1 MDGAIEIS
9 MMPRCGLEASSTS
22 YTTGEGSIRDWI
34 IFRRSSSKRKS
45 KRELSNLQRQ
55 NRWCHRSSPLA
66 NVAYKR
72 SWCENFWRI
81 MADFQQRK
89 KKEAKKKEKFGRG
102 DLLKLPQ
109 PWKSGQGG
117 LRRHLIGGFPPLLEK
132 ASAQNALAFS
142 QLQQVRRRLT
152 LIRDHLIDFS
162 CLSFGVRS
170 IRYQCSIPNS

>member
-1 MDGAIEIS
+1 V
-9 MMPRCGLEASSTS
+9 RKFLEDH
-22 YTTGEGSIRDWI
+22 GG
-34 IFRRSSSKRKS
+34 F
-45 KRELSNLQRQ
+45 
-55 NRWCHRSSPLA
+55 P
-66 NVAYKR
+66 
-72 SWCENFWRI
+72 
-81 MADFQQRK
+81 QRK
-89 KKEAKKKEKFGRG
+89 KKEPKKKEKFGRG
-102 DLLKLPQ
+102 DLLKLTQ

-170 IRYQCSIPNS
+170 SHWSVSDG

>member
-9 MMPRCGLEASSTS
+9 MMPGCGLEASSKS

-81 MADFQQRK
+81 MADFQT
-89 KKEAKKKEKFGRG
+89 KKEKGSKKER
-102 DLLKLPQ
+102 K
-109 PWKSGQGG
+109 
-117 LRRHLIGGFPPLLEK
+117 
-132 ASAQNALAFS
+132 
-142 QLQQVRRRLT
+142 VRK
-152 LIRDHLIDFS
+152 
-162 CLSFGVRS
+162 
-170 IRYQCSIPNS
+170 

>member
-72 SWCENFWRI
+72 SRCENFWGGSWRI
-81 MADFQQRK
+81 ST
-89 KKEAKKKEKFGRG
+89 KKEKRTKKERKVRKGRPVET
-102 DLLKLPQ
+102 DTAVEIRTRWP
-109 PWKSGQGG
+109 
-117 LRRHLIGGFPPLLEK
+117 
-132 ASAQNALAFS
+132 SATSYWWISTAA
-142 QLQQVRRRLT
+142 
-152 LIRDHLIDFS
+152 
-162 CLSFGVRS
+162 
-170 IRYQCSIPNS
+170 